1 MGGVIF
7 PEVMRLDF
15 KDGLERLFWLPYH
28 WELAGWRLKSVLIGL
43 S

>member
-1 MGGVIF
+1 MGGIIF

-15 KDGLERLFWLPYH
+15 KDWPDRFWLPYQ
-28 WELAGWRLKSVLIGL
+28 WELAGWRLKSALTGL